1 MTLDRR
7 EKLKTIFENTMQVIR
22 NDSALSAATEKGM
35 AATRLY
41 EDGYLPALPL
51 RPEQKAGIAVTKA
64 RTLEAAMRIRKKHP
78 DWRVSAL
85 NFASATNPGGGV
97 KQGSSAQEEC
107 LCRCTN
113 LYPMLSQKR
122 MWDGYYNKNRSA
134 RNPLHS
140 DACIY
145 SPQVTVLKT
154 DEDYPRLMDEKDWEK
169 VDIISCAAPNLR
181 PMPGSSLNPE
191 AGKTPDITPQELY
204 DLHLFRAK
212 TIMGIAVENGAD
224 ALVLGAFGCG
234 AFMNDPAVVAEA
246 WRDAVQDMGDYFEY
260 LEFAVFC
267 KPHETM
273 NYDVF
278 RATITPS
285 VKR

>member
-1 MTLDRR
+1 
-7 EKLKTIFENTMQVIR
+7 
-22 NDSALSAATEKGM
+22 
-35 AATRLY
+35 
-41 EDGYLPALPL
+41 
-51 RPEQKAGIAVTKA
+51 
-64 RTLEAAMRIRKKHP
+64 
-78 DWRVSAL
+78 
-85 NFASATNPGGGV
+85 
-97 KQGSSAQEEC
+97 
-107 LCRCTN
+107 
-113 LYPMLSQKR
+113 MLSQQR
-122 MWDGYYNKNRSA
+122 MWDGYYNKNRAA
-134 RNPLHS
+134 RNPLHT

-145 SPQVTVLKT
+145 SPQVTVLKI

-181 PMPGSSLNPE
+181 PMPGSRLNPE

-246 WRDAVQDMGDYFEY
+246 WRDAVEDMGDYFEY

-273 NYDVF
+273 NYDMF